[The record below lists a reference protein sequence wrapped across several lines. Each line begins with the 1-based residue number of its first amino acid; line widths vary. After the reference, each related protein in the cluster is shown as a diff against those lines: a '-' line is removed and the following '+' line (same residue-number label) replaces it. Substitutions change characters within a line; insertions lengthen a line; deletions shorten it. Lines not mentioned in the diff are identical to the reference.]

1 MDGQLGAVA
10 AGHRLSAE
18 AGAEALLA
26 GGNAVDAVIAA
37 CFAAFVCESPLTGPG
52 GGGFLLVHDRGR
64 QELLDFFVSVPGHG
78 RPSWSLPEADEV
90 QLRFGGMTPVSYR
103 VGGATVAVPGM
114 LAGLETAHRRHG
126 RLPWRELLLP
136 AARLARGGVL
146 LTAEQA
152 YIHLVCD
159 PILRL
164 DEQGRGV
171 YGGDRPL
178 AEGELLR
185 FPQLADS
192 LELLAEQGADSY
204 YRGELAELTLTY
216 LAERG
221 GLLGRADLASYR
233 VLVRRPLRVRYDAG
247 LLLTNP
253 PPATGG
259 ILIAHT
265 LSLLDR
271 LRERAGD
278 PLALAALLVECLRAS
293 ACVRDRDFELALHRQ
308 GLERR
313 LLSRA
318 RLEGD
323 CETVLAALAAGGRA
337 GRGERCGSPST
348 THVSALDRNGRAASL
363 TTSTGAATC
372 MIVPGS
378 GLPLNNL
385 LGEADLLPKGEA
397 LRPGERLT
405 SMMSPSLL
413 LRQGRP
419 RLALGSAGSTRLR
432 SAIVQVVVNLV
443 ERRMDLAAA
452 IAAPRLH
459 PEGALV
465 HLEAGEDELAA
476 AFAARGELLQ
486 RWPGLDFYFG
496 GVNAVALGPAGLAAA
511 GDRRRGGA
519 GIVV

>member
-1 MDGQLGAVA
+1 MDGRLGAVA
-10 AGHRLSAE
+10 AGHTLTAE
-18 AGAEALLA
+18 AGADALRA

-52 GGGFLLVHDRGR
+52 GGGFLLVHDGGR
-64 QELLDFFVSVPGHG
+64 QELLDFFVSVPQRGP
-78 RPSWSLPEADEV
+78 PSGPADVLE
-90 QLRFGGMTPVSYR
+90 LRFGGTTPVSYQ
-103 VGGATVAVPGM
+103 VGGAAVAVPGM
-114 LAGLETAHRRHG
+114 LAGLAAAHRRHG

-136 AARLARGGVL
+136 AVRLAREGVR

-164 DEQGRGV
+164 DEQGRSV

-178 AEGELLR
+178 VEGELVR
-185 FPQLADS
+185 FPQMADS
-192 LELLAEQGADSY
+192 LELLAEQGADGY
-204 YRGELAELTLTY
+204 YRGELAELTLAY

-221 GLLGRADLASYR
+221 GLLSGADLASYR
-233 VLVRRPLRVRYDAG
+233 PLVRRPLRARYHDR

-265 LSLLDR
+265 LTLLDR
-271 LRERAGD
+271 LRGRAD
-278 PLALAALLVECLRAS
+278 EAALLVECLRTTAGL
-293 ACVRDRDFELALHRQ
+293 RDGEFERALYRP

-313 LLSRA
+313 LLA
-318 RLEGD
+318 PERLEAD
-323 CETVLAALAAGGRA
+323 CETVLAALAAGGRGA
-337 GRGERCGSPST
+337 AERSGSPST
-348 THVSALDRNGRAASL
+348 THISALDREGQAAALSS
-363 TTSTGAATC
+363 STGAATA
-372 MIVPGS
+372 MIVPAS
-378 GLPLNNL
+378 GLSLNNL
-385 LGEADLLPKGEA
+385 LGEADLLPQGDA

-413 LRQGRP
+413 LREGRP
-419 RLALGSAGSTRLR
+419 RLTLGSAGSTRLR
-432 SAIVQVVVNLV
+432 SAIVQVILNLV
-443 ERRMDLAAA
+443 ERRMELPDA

-459 PEGALV
+459 PQAEVL
-465 HLEAGEDELAA
+465 HLEAGQDELEAM
-476 AFAARGELLQ
+476 FAARGEQLQ

-496 GVNAVALGPAGLAAA
+496 GVNAATVGPSGFAAA
-511 GDRRRGGA
+511 GDPRRGGA

>member
-1 MDGQLGAVA
+1 MDEAVGAVA
-10 AGHRLSAE
+10 AGHALSAE
-18 AGAEALLA
+18 AGAEALRA

-37 CFAAFVCESPLTGPG
+37 CFASFVCESPLTGPG

-64 QELLDFFVSVPGHG
+64 QELLDFFVSVPERGP
-78 RPSWSLPEADEV
+78 PSGPVPEADEV
-90 QLRFGGMTPVSYR
+90 VLRFGGTTPVSYR
-103 VGGATVAVPGM
+103 ISGATVAVPGM
-114 LAGLETAHRRHG
+114 LAGLEAAHRRYG

-136 AARLARGGVL
+136 AVRLARGGVV

-164 DEQGRGV
+164 DEQGRSV
-171 YGGDRPL
+171 YGGERPL
-178 AEGELLR
+178 VEGELVR
-185 FPQLADS
+185 FPQMADS
-192 LELLAEQGADSY
+192 LELLAEQGAGSY
-204 YRGELAELTLTY
+204 YRGELAELTLAY

-221 GLLGRADLASYR
+221 GLLSRADLASYQP
-233 VLVRRPLRVRYDAG
+233 LVRRPLRTRYHDG

-271 LRERAGD
+271 LRGRSDD
-278 PLALAALLVECLRAS
+278 PLARAALLVECLRAS
-293 ACVRDRDFELALHRQ
+293 ASLRGPEFELALYRP

-313 LLSRA
+313 LLARA
-318 RLEGD
+318 RLEAD
-323 CETVLAALAAGGRA
+323 CETVLAALAAGGRRA
-337 GRGERCGSPST
+337 TERSGSPST
-348 THVSALDRNGRAASL
+348 THVSALDREGQAAALS
-363 TTSTGAATC
+363 TSTGAATG

-378 GLPLNNL
+378 GLSLNNL
-385 LGEADLLPKGEA
+385 LGEADLLPQGEA

-419 RLALGSAGSTRLR
+419 WLSLGSAGSTRLR
-432 SAIVQVVVNLV
+432 SAIVQVIVNLV
-443 ERRMDLAAA
+443 ERHMDLPAA

-459 PEGALV
+459 PQAELL
-465 HLEAGEDELAA
+465 HLEAGQDDLEA
-476 AFAARGELLQ
+476 AFAARGEQLQ
-486 RWPGLDFYFG
+486 RWPGIDFYFG
-496 GVNAVALGPAGLAAA
+496 GVNAVAVAPDGFAAA
-511 GDRRRGGA
+511 GDPRRGGA
-519 GIVV
+519 GVVV

>member
-1 MDGQLGAVA
+1 MDESLGAVA
-10 AGHRLSAE
+10 AGHRLTAE
-18 AGAEALLA
+18 AGAEALRE

-64 QELLDFFVSVPGHG
+64 QELLDFFVSVPQHG
-78 RPSWSLPEADEV
+78 PPSGPVPREEELE
-90 QLRFGGMTPVSYR
+90 LRFGGTTPVGYR
-103 VGGATVAVPGM
+103 VGGPVVAVPGM
-114 LAGLETAHRRHG
+114 LAGLEAAHRRYG

-136 AARLARGGVL
+136 AVRLARAGVR

-164 DEQGRGV
+164 DEQGRSV

-178 AEGELLR
+178 VEGELVR
-185 FPQLADS
+185 FPEMADS

-204 YRGELAELTLTY
+204 YRGELAELTLAY

-221 GLLGRADLASYR
+221 GLLSRNDLASYR
-233 VLVRRPLRVRYDAG
+233 PLVRRPLRAGYHDG

-271 LRERAGD
+271 LRARSAD
-278 PLALAALLVECLRAS
+278 PLVLVECLRAS
-293 ACVRDRDFELALHRQ
+293 ASLRSREFELALYRP

-313 LLSRA
+313 LLASA
-318 RLEGD
+318 RLEAD
-323 CETVLAALAAGGRA
+323 CKAVLTGGRGA
-337 GRGERCGSPST
+337 AERSGSPST
-348 THVSALDRNGRAASL
+348 THISALDREGQAAALS
-363 TTSTGAATC
+363 TSTGAATG

-378 GLPLNNL
+378 GLSLNNL
-385 LGEADLLPKGEA
+385 LGEADLLPQGEA

-413 LRQGRP
+413 LREGRP
-419 RLALGSAGSTRLR
+419 WLALGSAGSTRLR

-443 ERRMDLAAA
+443 ERGMELPAA

-459 PEGALV
+459 PQGELL
-465 HLEAGEDELAA
+465 HLEAGQDDLEV
-476 AFAARGELLQ
+476 AFAARGEQLQ
-486 RWPGLDFYFG
+486 RWPGIDFYFG
-496 GVNAVALGPAGLAAA
+496 GVNAVAIGAEGFAAA
-511 GDRRRGGA
+511 GDPRRGGA